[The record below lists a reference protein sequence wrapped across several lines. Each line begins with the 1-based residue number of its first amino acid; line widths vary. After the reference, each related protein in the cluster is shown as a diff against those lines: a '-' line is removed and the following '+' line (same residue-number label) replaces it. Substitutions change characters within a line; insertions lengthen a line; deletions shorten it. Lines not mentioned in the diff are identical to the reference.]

1 MVDFV
6 MAMMKV
12 RLIGFQNSMYNR
24 KSRVDEYVMVPLEL
38 DLTTVPGTLR
48 AGMRDFGATPVT
60 KKVIRGQIPQLPTIE
75 AQRYGEKSEAFPVH
89 EAGVQ

>member
-12 RLIGFQNSMYNR
+12 RLIVFQNAMYNR
-24 KSRVDEYVMVPLEL
+24 RSRVDEYVILPLEL

-48 AGMRDFGATPVT
+48 AGMRDIGVIPVT

-75 AQRYGEKSEAFPVH
+75 AQRYGEKSEAFPMH
-89 EAGVQ
+89 EAGVH

>member
-12 RLIGFQNSMYNR
+12 RLMVFQNAMYNR
-24 KSRVDEYVMVPLEL
+24 RSRVDEYVILPLEL

-48 AGMRDFGATPVT
+48 AGMRDIGVTPVT

-75 AQRYGEKSEAFPVH
+75 AQRYGEKSEAFPMH